1 MQMSI
6 FQQHSLGVSAV
17 VRMHRTPPIDGTDG
31 RTLAACLQGSNTPN
45 AGRLLHRKIIFC
57 NLFYRIHYVNVVATD

>member
-17 VRMHRTPPIDGTDG
+17 VRKHRTPPVDGTNG
-31 RTLAACLQGSNTPN
+31 RTLAACLQGSNAPVGYYTEKSV
-45 AGRLLHRKIIFC
+45 L
-57 NLFYRIHYVNVVATD
+57 